1 MAVMQFNKDHL
12 MSKFVW
18 SRIRIFEKH
27 TGTRVGNYIEKRT
40 CKAMR
45 KVLLRWKV
53 SSLSGI
59 DEIDT
64 LMEICERIE
73 VLGHLSTESDGVTQ
87 LVELKIKEGRE
98 LSEISELNS
107 FEVLEKHEEDESG
120 ILVSIHCSHPLAISA
135 VELSNIYVYPPYGI
149 DSKNGLEFRIFG
161 ISSSIRSFLEFV
173 RTVMPPD
180 NISVQTIK
188 NGAEKSLDFLT
199 EKQREVLELAVRRGY
214 YEDGSEV
221 TLKQLADQ
229 LGIARSTIGEHLK
242 RAESEVVKKAVSD
255 FN

>member
-1 MAVMQFNKDHL
+1 
-12 MSKFVW
+12 
-18 SRIRIFEKH
+18 
-27 TGTRVGNYIEKRT
+27 
-40 CKAMR
+40 MR

-73 VLGHLSTESDGVTQ
+73 VLGHLSTDSGGVTQ
-87 LVELKIKEGRE
+87 LVELRINEGNE
-98 LSEISELNS
+98 LSEISELES
-107 FEVLEKHEEDESG
+107 FEVLEMHEEDESG
-120 ILVSIHCSHPLAISA
+120 ILVSIRCTHPLALSA

-161 ISSSIRSFLEFV
+161 ISSSIRSFLDFV

-180 NISVQTIK
+180 SVSVQTIK
-188 NGAEKSLDFLT
+188 NGSQKDFDFLT

-214 YEDGSEV
+214 YDDNSEV
-221 TLKQLADQ
+221 TLKQLADE

-242 RAESEVVKKAVSD
+242 RAESEAVKRAVSD
-255 FN
+255 LN

>member
-1 MAVMQFNKDHL
+1 
-12 MSKFVW
+12 
-18 SRIRIFEKH
+18 
-27 TGTRVGNYIEKRT
+27 
-40 CKAMR
+40 
-45 KVLLRWKV
+45 
-53 SSLSGI
+53 
-59 DEIDT
+59 
-64 LMEICERIE
+64 
-73 VLGHLSTESDGVTQ
+73 
-87 LVELKIKEGRE
+87 
-98 LSEISELNS
+98 
-107 FEVLEKHEEDESG
+107 
-120 ILVSIHCSHPLAISA
+120 
-135 VELSNIYVYPPYGI
+135 
-149 DSKNGLEFRIFG
+149 
-161 ISSSIRSFLEFV
+161 
-173 RTVMPPD
+173 MPPD

>member
-1 MAVMQFNKDHL
+1 
-12 MSKFVW
+12 MSSFVW
-18 SRIRIFEKH
+18 NRIRTSEKH
-27 TGTRVGNYIEKRT
+27 TGTRVGSYIEKRT
-40 CKAMR
+40 CESMR

-73 VLGHLSTESDGVTQ
+73 VLGHLSTEADGVTQ
-87 LVELKIKEGRE
+87 LVEIRINEGHV
-98 LSEISELNS
+98 LSEISELDS
-107 FEVLEKHEEDESG
+107 FEVIEKHEEDESG
-120 ILVSIHCSHPLAISA
+120 VLVSIRCTHPLALSA
-135 VELSNIYVYPPYGI
+135 VGLSNIYVYPPYGI

-180 NISVQTIK
+180 TVSVQTIK
-188 NGAEKSLDFLT
+188 NGDGKNYDFLT

-221 TLKQLADQ
+221 TLKQLADE

-242 RAESEVVKKAVSD
+242 RAESEVVKKAVND

>member
-1 MAVMQFNKDHL
+1 

>member
-1 MAVMQFNKDHL
+1 
-12 MSKFVW
+12 
-18 SRIRIFEKH
+18 
-27 TGTRVGNYIEKRT
+27 
-40 CKAMR
+40 MR

-53 SSLSGI
+53 SSLNGI
-59 DEIDT
+59 DEIET

-87 LVELKIKEGRE
+87 LVELRINEGHD
-98 LSEISELNS
+98 LSEISELDS

-120 ILVSIHCSHPLAISA
+120 VLVSIRCTHPLALSA

-149 DSKNGLEFRIFG
+149 DSKTGLEFRIFG
-161 ISSSIRSFLEFV
+161 ISSSIRSFLDFV
-173 RTVMPPD
+173 RAVMPPD
-180 NISVQTIK
+180 TISVQTIK
-188 NGAEKSLDFLT
+188 NGSGKDYDFLT

-214 YEDGSEV
+214 YEDGSEI
-221 TLKQLADQ
+221 TLKQLADE

-242 RAESEVVKKAVSD
+242 RAETEVVKKVVND